1 MSPAADAK
9 PMMISGVSGIGGL
22 LLLFALLYLLS
33 FVQAEKLP
41 VVELEQLD
49 IRSIEIPSKDEDST
63 EVIQSSAVPAPGLPQ
78 LQTKPLKVPS
88 RTVEPMAL
96 NLQVD
101 VTQILKE
108 RDALDYLMD
117 QRDLFG
123 AFGSVKLE
131 GADTMPKSVYI
142 PPNVFPRELKEQGIF
157 YGRVTLL
164 IEISEQGIPR
174 VRHVVSADY
183 PELIDPVITSVEGAI
198 YSRPKRRGKPT
209 RTIIKSVIH
218 FRSDQSGDSMT
229 QEIPGE

>member
-1 MSPAADAK
+1 MSAAVDTK
-9 PMMISGVSGIGGL
+9 PLMITGVSGVGGL

-33 FVQAEKLP
+33 FVQTEKIP
-41 VVELEQLD
+41 EIELEHLD
-49 IRSIEIPSKDEDST
+49 IRSVEIPSPNENSL
-63 EVIQSSAVPAPGLPQ
+63 EIVQSSAVPAPVLPK

-88 RTVEPMAL
+88 RTVEPMVL

-108 RDALDYLMD
+108 RDALDYLVA

-131 GADTMPKSVYI
+131 GVDTAPQSVYI
-142 PPNVFPRELKEQGIF
+142 PPNIFPKELKDQGIY

-164 IEISEQGIPR
+164 IEISEQGIGR

-183 PELIDPVITSVEGAI
+183 PELIEPVITSVHGAI
-198 YSRPKRRGKPT
+198 YTRPKRRGKPT
-209 RTIIKSVIH
+209 RTIIKSVIL
-218 FRSDQSGDSMT
+218 FQSDQAGINSI
-229 QEIPGE
+229 QEVQE